1 MHIPD
6 GYLSP
11 QTYIPAYAAAVPFWA
26 YASRQLNKTLRTR
39 QVPLLA
45 LGAAFSFVIMMFN
58 VPIPGGTTG
67 HAVGSVLIAILLGP
81 WAAVVAVS
89 LALVVQAFIFG
100 DGGITA
106 IGANCLN
113 MAVIMPFV
121 GWWVYRAI
129 AGSATAAS
137 ARQWIGAAI
146 GAYIGLNIAAA
157 TTAVMF
163 GIQPYIATDSAGRAL
178 YQPFGLGIAL
188 PAMAIEHLLIFGFVE
203 AIVTGF
209 VIAYFQKV
217 EPSLLARQIQTGNGR
232 RMTPIYAK
240 LGIAVGIL
248 AILTPLGI
256 YLPQAFNAGDAW
268 GEWAPEDIPKVMVE
282 ETGRAEGY
290 VPVELERQSGIWKAP
305 LPDYAF
311 PEQQEESLGLM
322 SMAYI
327 LSALVG
333 IVLLTFSIM
342 SLKKFISSGKNSHDY
357 TSGMDALSGG
367 A

>member
-11 QTYIPAYAAAVPFWA
+11 QTYIPAYAAAIPFWA
-26 YASRQLNKTLRTR
+26 YASNKLNKTLRAR

-89 LALVVQAFIFG
+89 LALVVQALIFG

-113 MAVIMPFV
+113 MAVIMPFF

-129 AGSATAAS
+129 AGNASATS
-137 ARQWIGAAI
+137 ARRWIGAAV
-146 GAYIGLNIAAA
+146 GAYIGLNIAAVTA
-157 TTAVMF
+157 AVMF

-178 YQPFGLGIAL
+178 YQPFGLGITL
-188 PAMAIEHLLIFGFVE
+188 PAMGISHLLVFGFVE
-203 AIVTGF
+203 AIVTGL
-209 VIAYFQKV
+209 VVAYFQKV
-217 EPSLLARQIQTGNGR
+217 EPSLLARHIQTGNGR
-232 RMTPIYAK
+232 RMTPVYAK
-240 LGIAVGIL
+240 LGIAIGVL
-248 AILTPLGI
+248 AILTPIGI

-268 GEWAPEDIPKVMVE
+268 GEWAPEDIRKVMIE
-282 ETGRAEGY
+282 ETGQAEGY
-290 VPVELERQSGIWKAP
+290 IPSGLERESGIWKAP

-311 PEQQEESLGLM
+311 PDQEEESLGLM
-322 SMAYI
+322 SLAYI
-327 LSALVG
+327 LSAVVG
-333 IVLLTFSIM
+333 IVLIIVGTM
-342 SLKKFISSGKNSHDY
+342 SLRKFLSSGKNSHDH
-357 TSGMDALSGG
+357 TSGMDASSGG